1 MFIGIVTEEEQGA
14 VRHMACLDELPLQDL
29 VDELLCP
36 THRTGPLR
44 SVNGFLPNL

>member
-14 VRHMACLDELPLQDL
+14 VRHMACLDELPTKDL
-29 VDELLCP
+29 VGELLGSA
-36 THRTGPLR
+36 HRTGPLR